1 MDDSILLSLKTMLG
15 LTDEYNAFDD
25 ELMIHINS
33 ALTVLYQ
40 LGVARQDK
48 LFVIDGE
55 TTKWSD
61 LFVDTEFIP
70 LAKSYLYLKVRLLFD
85 PPTSGVLHEAM
96 ERQIEE
102 LEWRLN
108 VQAETPEFY
117 VGLMDDVELPDDFDD
132 DLDGWEGGDNL

>member
-1 MDDSILLSLKTMLG
+1 MNDSILLSVKHMLG
-15 LTDEYNAFDD
+15 LVDDYNAYDP
-25 ELMIHINS
+25 ELMIHVNS

-48 LFVIDGE
+48 LFSIEGE
-55 TTKWSD
+55 KTTWAE
-61 LFVDTEFIP
+61 LFADTETIP
-70 LAKSYLYLKVRLLFD
+70 LVKSYIYLKVRLLFD

-96 ERQIEE
+96 ERQVSE

-117 VGLMDDVELPDDFDD
+117 TGLMADVYPE
-132 DLDGWEGGDNL
+132 DLDGWEGSDMDA